1 MWYNGSVNEDIPS
14 LRKKRLIMRF
24 AVGIVFTLVILASG
38 LTGAVLGQISGTA
51 LAIEQFSFSW
61 VPTSWLREIVEKRE
75 VDDELEATL
84 DSLMMCES
92 GGRPNISIIDTNGK
106 RSSGHFM
113 FQDSTWIELAKRY
126 GIAPAA
132 EDQELLNLILD
143 PILQRQ
149 VAKQAIKDGE
159 GWRWK
164 NCLGI

>member
-1 MWYNGSVNEDIPS
+1 MNEDIPS
-14 LRKKRLIMRF
+14 LRK
-24 AVGIVFTLVILASG
+24 IVLFTFIGGVILGGIISPIGTNSA
-38 LTGAVLGQISGTA
+38 LNRVLGAVSRVSSAET
-51 LAIEQFSFSW
+51 QFSFSW

-75 VDDELEATL
+75 AEDELEATL

-92 GGRPNISIIDTNGK
+92 GGRPDISIIDTNGK

-126 GIAPAA
+126 GIVPAA
-132 EDQELLNLILD
+132 EDHELLNLILD
-143 PILQRQ
+143 PVLQRQ

-164 NCLGI
+164 KCLGI